1 MWVKAVA
8 AVAGSVIYR
17 FIIALALRANVPSE
31 CLKLISAVIVA
42 LAIAAPALNAKAVSA
57 AAAPTPRREVP
68 AMLDLKNISKTFN
81 PGTVNEKVALENVN
95 LHLDDG
101 DFATIV
107 GSNGAGK
114 STLFN
119 AIAGEFIADTGTITL
134 DGRDITFLP
143 DFKRSKAIGRM
154 FQDPL
159 RGTAPHMTIEENLAL
174 AFLRASGHTSA
185 FSRINKKDR
194 ELFAEKLS
202 ALGLGLEDRMKQ
214 PVGLLSGGQRQ
225 ALTLLMATLVTPKL
239 LLLDEHTAALDPGT
253 ADKVLELTKKIVAEN
268 HLTCLMITHNMH
280 DALTL
285 GNRTLMMDH
294 GHIVLDISGE
304 ERAHTTVD
312 GLLDRFAENVGHALD
327 NDRILLSKEK

>member
-1 MWVKAVA
+1 
-8 AVAGSVIYR
+8 
-17 FIIALALRANVPSE
+17 
-31 CLKLISAVIVA
+31 
-42 LAIAAPALNAKAVSA
+42 
-57 AAAPTPRREVP
+57 
-68 AMLDLKNISKTFN
+68 MLDLKNISKTFN

-134 DGRDITFLP
+134 DGRDI
-143 DFKRSKAIGRM
+143 
-154 FQDPL
+154 
-159 RGTAPHMTIEENLAL
+159 
-174 AFLRASGHTSA
+174 
-185 FSRINKKDR
+185 SRINKKDR

>member
-1 MWVKAVA
+1 MPE
-8 AVAGSVIYR
+8 R
-17 FIIALALRANVPSE
+17 RP
-31 CLKLISAVIVA
+31 
-42 LAIAAPALNAKAVSA
+42 PALL
-57 AAAPTPRREVP
+57 E
-68 AMLDLKNISKTFN
+68 LKNIGKTFN
-81 PGTVNEKVALENVN
+81 PGTVNEKVALQGVD
-95 LHLDDG
+95 LHLAQG

-134 DGRDITFLP
+134 DGKDITFLP

-174 AFLRASGHTSA
+174 AFLRASGHTSS
-185 FSRINKKDR
+185 FSRISKKDR
-194 ELFAEKLS
+194 ALFAERLS
-202 ALGLGLEDRMKQ
+202 ELGLGLEDRMKQ

-239 LLLDEHTAALDPGT
+239 LLLDEHTAALDPAT

-294 GHIVLDISGE
+294 GRIVLDIGGE

-312 GLLDRFAENVGHALD
+312 GLLNRFAENVGHALD
-327 NDRILLSKEK
+327 NDRILLSKEV

>member
-1 MWVKAVA
+1 MEM
-8 AVAGSVIYR
+8 
-17 FIIALALRANVPSE
+17 LE
-31 CLKLISAVIVA
+31 
-42 LAIAAPALNAKAVSA
+42 LNN
-57 AAAPTPRREVP
+57 
-68 AMLDLKNISKTFN
+68 LHKTFN
-81 PGTVNEKVALENVN
+81 PGTVNEKVALNGVS
-95 LHLDDG
+95 LHMEAG

-134 DGRDITFLP
+134 DGKDITFLP

-174 AFLRASGHTSA
+174 AYLRAGTAPHA
-185 FSRINKKDR
+185 IFSRISRKDKA
-194 ELFAEKLS
+194 LFREKL
-202 ALGLGLEDRMKQ
+202 ALLDMGLEDRMKQ

-239 LLLDEHTAALDPGT
+239 LLLDEHTAALDPAT

-294 GHIVLDISGE
+294 GRIVLDIGGE

-312 GLLDRFAENVGHALD
+312 GLLNRFAENVGHALD
-327 NDRILLSKEK
+327 NDRILLSKEV

>member
-1 MWVKAVA
+1 
-8 AVAGSVIYR
+8 
-17 FIIALALRANVPSE
+17 
-31 CLKLISAVIVA
+31 
-42 LAIAAPALNAKAVSA
+42 
-57 AAAPTPRREVP
+57 
-68 AMLDLKNISKTFN
+68 MLDLKNISKTFN
-81 PGTVNEKVALENVN
+81 PGTVNEKIALENVN

-134 DGRDITFLP
+134 DGRNITFLP

-225 ALTLLMATLVTPKL
+225 ALTLLMATMNKPKL
-239 LLLDEHTAALDPGT
+239 LLLDEHTAALDPKT
-253 ADKVLELTKKIVAEN
+253 ALKVLTLSAKIVEEN
-268 HLTCLMITHNMH
+268 HLTTMMITHNMK
-280 DALTL
+280 DAIKY
-285 GNRTLMMDH
+285 GNRLIMMH
-294 GHIVLDISGE
+294 EGHIIYDVSGE
-304 ERAHTTVD
+304 EKKNLHVSD
-312 GLLDRFAENVGHALD
+312 LLAKFQIASGGEFA
-327 NDRILLSKEK
+327 NDRMILS

>member
-1 MWVKAVA
+1 
-8 AVAGSVIYR
+8 
-17 FIIALALRANVPSE
+17 
-31 CLKLISAVIVA
+31 
-42 LAIAAPALNAKAVSA
+42 
-57 AAAPTPRREVP
+57 
-68 AMLDLKNISKTFN
+68 MLDLKNISKTFN
-81 PGTVNEKVALENVN
+81 LGTVNEKVALENVN

-280 DALTL
+280 DALAL

-294 GHIVLDISGE
+294 GHIVLDIGGE

>member
-1 MWVKAVA
+1 
-8 AVAGSVIYR
+8 
-17 FIIALALRANVPSE
+17 
-31 CLKLISAVIVA
+31 
-42 LAIAAPALNAKAVSA
+42 
-57 AAAPTPRREVP
+57 
-68 AMLDLKNISKTFN
+68 MLDLKNISKTFN

-134 DGRDITFLP
+134 DGRDIPFLP

-294 GHIVLDISGE
+294 GHIVLDVSGE
-304 ERAHTTVD
+304 ERTHTTVD